1 MADRKSGP
9 VKPPVI
15 DLTAR
20 DATRNADGE
29 KPVGQ
34 RAAPK
39 APRPKPSDPAVHQPA
54 DAPVEAAVE
63 PAAREPSAPAEPVA
77 NAAKPRPEAVA
88 EAAGPVETPEPAE
101 TTGPA
106 EPTRSAPPPSPP
118 PPRPQARLAMPW
130 SAISIA
136 AVGGALLGTGLTY
149 LLATWISLPSNTP
162 IIADPAPEL
171 VEQAERLTGLEER
184 FAAVE
189 EASMDTQVSLD
200 ATITQLDTGFTE
212 LRQSVES
219 LRAAMPE
226 PATVDF
232 SALEAELRTLEG
244 RVEAIAAGAS
254 SADADAL
261 GQSLVGIEQSLSTLS
276 NRMSKIDQQF
286 SATDAAI
293 EGFSSD
299 LAAAKAAIAAQNQ
312 SIGGDIGPAIKLPL
326 VVSGLETA
334 FATGRPYTAELE
346 SLTTILPDLAVPAA
360 VAAAASTGLSRPDE
374 LANRFAAAL
383 PDILG
388 GRTGAVTG
396 DWSRDALEWAKALL
410 AIRPAGEI
418 EGDSPE
424 AVISRLEAAMQRRDF
439 VAAADLFG
447 QLPQPMRVAAGPLAD
462 EIAAH
467 AEAETFIAG
476 LRAQALAPAAAEAAQ

>member
-39 APRPKPSDPAVHQPA
+39 TPKPKLSDRAVQQSA
-54 DAPVEAAVE
+54 DAPVEAAAE
-63 PAAREPSAPAEPVA
+63 PAAPEPSAPAEPVA
-77 NAAKPRPEAVA
+77 TAAEPRPEAVA

-101 TTGPA
+101 TAGPA
-106 EPTRSAPPPSPP
+106 EATRSAPP

-171 VEQAERLTGLEER
+171 AEQAERLSGLEER

-212 LRQSVES
+212 MRQSVES
-219 LRAAMPE
+219 LRAAIPE
-226 PATVDF
+226 PATADL

-276 NRMSKIDQQF
+276 NRMSEIDQQF

-334 FATGRPYTAELE
+334 FSTGRPYTAELE

-360 VAAAASTGLSRPDE
+360 VAAAANSGLSRPDE

-388 GRTGAVTG
+388 GRTGAGTG
-396 DWSRDALEWAKALL
+396 DWSRDALEWARALL

-447 QLPQPMRVAAGPLAD
+447 QLPEQMRVAAGPLAD

-476 LRAQALAPAAAEAAQ
+476 LRALAPAAAEAAQ